1 MLRTHFHVWWAVA
14 LLREIHVFFL
24 QFPRYFANICN
35 LSGSDH
41 TCHVC
46 VSNLFPSNIM
56 WPYWLYARL
65 PRCHREAAQACVWE
79 EQRPLETTVCSAEQ
93 NKELFFLITAAGQI
107 KNSQM
112 PSPSKWF
119 CNIWYDIFVILYTQ
133 FHQLKFN
140 LQIWAR
146 SRTHV
151 SEVRS
156 DAVTSCSGLGFFGH
170 LCGCVLNIGYTTYT
184 QNSTCRSETCL
195 DLRGLFWILDFR
207 MTDKER

>member
-1 MLRTHFHVWWAVA
+1 MAKLWQGYDKIMETVWQTYGKVMASLWQGYGKVLATFWQCYGKVMA
-14 LLREIHVFFL
+14 KL
-24 QFPRYFANICN
+24 
-35 LSGSDH
+35 
-41 TCHVC
+41 
-46 VSNLFPSNIM
+46 
-56 WPYWLYARL
+56 W
-65 PRCHREAAQACVWE
+65 
-79 EQRPLETTVCSAEQ
+79 
-93 NKELFFLITAAGQI
+93 LFFLITVAVQI
-107 KNSQM
+107 KNPQM

-119 CNIWYDIFVILYTQ
+119 CNISYNIFVILYTQ

-146 SRTHV
+146 NRTHV

-207 MTDKER
+207 MKDKER